1 MRFTQA
7 LLGITA
13 ALMLAISPVAPASAA
28 GETLRAKEI
37 AAGYEAIFLCSDT
50 FVGHMSEAAIDGS
63 DLTGWR
69 FPLDSLRATIDRK
82 TKSVSV
88 QFDPGMPPRIAV
100 WRRLLGCAQLPIGAN
115 SGTRNAVPSLP
126 HDLAPPSLDQAAWPR
141 GDVNAIAQLPAAQKT
156 ALDALVAKA
165 FDGST
170 YGEGSK
176 TSAVLVLLDGRIV
189 AEHYALGVTM
199 HTPQR
204 TWSMAKSLV
213 VTLIGR
219 AVELG
224 RIKVSMPANIPQW
237 HHPGDPRAAITL
249 DQLLR
254 MNSGLWTNGPG
265 NRTDSVYWGGST
277 VPETAAAAPLEAEPG
292 SRFNYANNDF
302 LLATYSLMT
311 TLGPDALAFPFKEV
325 LWPLGMTRT
334 APETD
339 WQGHYV
345 MSSQVWM
352 TARDSARLA
361 LLYANNGVANGERLL
376 PKEWVSYV
384 SSTRG
389 AQPDDARVPRYGAG
403 FWVLGSRDGLPPG
416 TFGMEG
422 SRGQY
427 AIIVPSEKVI
437 VVRRGF
443 DPLHARFDV
452 DRFTHDALAVLQQG
466 AGRQ

>member
-1 MRFTQA
+1 MQMTHAF
-7 LLGITA
+7 LGITA
-13 ALMLAISPVAPASAA
+13 ALMLAMPPVAPASAA

-50 FVGHMSEAAIDGS
+50 LVGHMSEAAIDGS
-63 DLTGWR
+63 DLMGWR
-69 FPLDSLRATIDRK
+69 FPLDSLHATIDRNAK
-82 TKSVSV
+82 RVSV
-88 QFDPGMPPRIAV
+88 EFDPGMPPRVAV
-100 WRRLLGCAQLPIGAN
+100 WRPLLGCAQLPIGAN
-115 SGTRNAVPSLP
+115 AEMANAVPSLP
-126 HDLAPPSLDQAAWPR
+126 QDLVPPSLDHAAWPR
-141 GDVNAIAQLPAAQKT
+141 GDANAVAPLPAAQKRV
-156 ALDALVAKA
+156 LDTLVAKA
-165 FDGST
+165 FDGSS
-170 YGEGSK
+170 YGKGSK
-176 TSAVLVLLDGRIV
+176 TSSVLVLQGGRIV
-189 AEHYALGVTM
+189 AEHYGLGVTM

-213 VTLIGR
+213 ATLIGR

-224 RIKVSMPANIPQW
+224 RIEVSMPANIPQW
-237 HHPGDPRAAITL
+237 RHPGDPRAAITL

-254 MNSGLWTNGPG
+254 MNSGLWTDGPG

-277 VPETAAAAPLEAEPG
+277 VPETAAAAPLEAAPG

-311 TLGPDALAFPFKEV
+311 TLGPDALAFPFKQV

-334 APETD
+334 TPETD

-361 LLYANNGVANGERLL
+361 LLYANGGMFNGKRLL
-376 PKEWVSYV
+376 PKDWVDYV

-389 AQPDDARVPRYGAG
+389 AQPENPHTSRYGAG
-403 FWVLGSRDGLPPG
+403 FWVLDSSQGLPSG
-416 TFGMEG
+416 TFAMEG

-427 AIIVPSEKVI
+427 AVIVPSAHVI

-443 DPLHARFDV
+443 DPLDARFDI
-452 DRFTHDALAVLQQG
+452 DRFTHDALGVLKGEGGGQ
-466 AGRQ
+466 